1 VNFPLAPAE
10 ADASCVDRAVAARAA
25 AVENA
30 ANRRSFAL
38 QICRVAIHS
47 GLWIP
52 SR

>member
-1 VNFPLAPAE
+1 MNFPLAPAE
-10 ADASCVDRAVAARAA
+10 ADASHVDRAVAAHAA

-30 ANRRSFAL
+30 ANRRSLPL
-38 QICRVAIHS
+38 QIRRAAIHS

>member
-1 VNFPLAPAE
+1 M
-10 ADASCVDRAVAARAA
+10 DRDVAAHAA

-30 ANRRSFAL
+30 ANTRSFPL
-38 QICRVAIHS
+38 QIGGAAIHS

>member
-1 VNFPLAPAE
+1 MNFPLAPAE
-10 ADASCVDRAVAARAA
+10 ADASYVDRGVAARAA

-30 ANRRSFAL
+30 ANRRSFSL
-38 QICRVAIHS
+38 QIERAAIHN